1 MKFHLL
7 ISLLIASSLYGNVQ
21 NSNNLQPNRINL
33 LYTASG
39 VSLLAFQFAGI
50 PLLDVAINYQ
60 KFPKLI
66 NPLSQI
72 FEKEPFIEDKL
83 WHLVGAATF
92 TDLNYYLFKY
102 LLNSEH
108 PLILSGITSF
118 SFWTGME
125 CVDAI
130 MGNGFSLLDESGNI
144 LGIALGIIM
153 LRYPD
158 LPFRVRLGVKNWN
171 EFIKA
176 TSRVASGKLHKE
188 IGSQY
193 NYMKVEFV
201 YLFPSTSLYTGL
213 AVSRKEHKQNQFG
226 ITSGF
231 DLLDWVVKKKNGWW
245 NSPVKLFDNHF
256 SVNLE
261 LTIWMN

>member
-7 ISLLIASSLYGNVQ
+7 ISLLIASSLYGNVKS
-21 NSNNLQPNRINL
+21 NNNLQYNKANA
-33 LYTASG
+33 LYISSG
-39 VSLLAFQFAGI
+39 VSLLAFQFVGI

-60 KFPKLI
+60 KFPKLT
-66 NPLSQI
+66 NPLSHI
-72 FEKEPFIEDKL
+72 SESEPFIEDEL
-83 WHLVGAATF
+83 WHLVGAAAF
-92 TDLNYYLFKY
+92 TDLNYYLFKN

-144 LGIALGIIM
+144 AGIAFGILM
-153 LRYPD
+153 LKFPD
-158 LPFRVRLGVKNWN
+158 LPLRIRLGVKNWN
-171 EFIKA
+171 EFLKA
-176 TSRVASGKLHKE
+176 TSRIASSGLHGE

-201 YLFPSTSLYTGL
+201 YLFPSNLYTGL
-213 AVSRKEHKQNQFG
+213 AVSRKDRKQNQFG

-231 DLLDWVVKKKNGWW
+231 DLVNWLVKKKNGWW
-245 NSPVKLFDNHF
+245 NFPLKFFDNHF

-261 LTIWMN
+261 LTIWLN